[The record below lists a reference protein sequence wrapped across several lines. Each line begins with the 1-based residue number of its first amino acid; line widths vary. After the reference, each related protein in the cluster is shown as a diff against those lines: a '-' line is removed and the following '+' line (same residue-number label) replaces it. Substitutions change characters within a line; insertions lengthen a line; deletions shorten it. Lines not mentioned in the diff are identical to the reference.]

1 MIARIF
7 LALSG
12 LIWFPY
18 GVYCFLAPDYLADAA
33 GVVSTTATGNIEL
46 RAMYG
51 GLQAG
56 IGALA
61 FAGALRPAW
70 LRSVLF
76 AGCFLFGGLAVTRSL
91 AAIGAGEVSP
101 YTAFG
106 LAFEWTSTVF
116 AFWLLRRASSA
127 SSIA

>member
-1 MIARIF
+1 MFARIF

-12 LIWFPY
+12 LIWLPY
-18 GVYCFLAPDYLADAA
+18 GLYCFAAPGYLADAA
-33 GVVSTTATGNIEL
+33 GIVSTTATGNIEL

-70 LRSVLF
+70 MRSVLF

-91 AAIGAGEVSP
+91 AAIGTGEVSP

-106 LAFEWTSTVF
+106 LVFEWTSTAL
-116 AFWLLRRASSA
+116 AFWLLRANTAASTA
-127 SSIA
+127 

>member
-12 LIWFPY
+12 LVWFPY
-18 GVYCFLAPDYLADAA
+18 GVYLFFQPGYLADAA
-33 GVVSTTATGNIEL
+33 GIVSTTATGNIEL

-70 LRSVLF
+70 MRPVLF

-91 AAIGAGEVSP
+91 AAIAIGEVSP

-106 LAFEWTSTVF
+106 LCFEWVSTVL
-116 AFWLLRRASSA
+116 ALWLLRAGPTSQSA
-127 SSIA
+127 

>member
-1 MIARIF
+1 MTARIF

-18 GVYCFLAPDYLADAA
+18 GIYCFFQPGYLADAA
-33 GVVSTTATGNIEL
+33 GILSTTATGQIEL

-70 LRSVLF
+70 LRPALL
-76 AGCFLFGGLAVTRSL
+76 AGCFLFGGLALSRSL
-91 AAIGAGEVSP
+91 AAIAIREVSP

-106 LAFEWTSTVF
+106 LCFEWTSTAL
-116 AFWLLRRASSA
+116 AFWLLRKGPAPQSA
-127 SSIA
+127 

>member
-1 MIARIF
+1 MIARVF

-18 GVYCFLAPDYLADAA
+18 GLYCFVAPGYLADAA
-33 GVVSTTATGNIEL
+33 GIVSTNATGNIEL

-70 LRSVLF
+70 MRSVLF

-106 LAFEWTSTVF
+106 LVFEWTSTVL
-116 AFWLLRRASSA
+116 AFWLLRADFASSTA
-127 SSIA
+127 

>member
-1 MIARIF
+1 MIARVF

-18 GVYCFLAPDYLADAA
+18 GVYLFFSPGYLADAA
-33 GVVSTTATGNIEL
+33 GIVSTTATGQIEL

-70 LRSVLF
+70 LRPVLF
-76 AGCFLFGGLAVTRSL
+76 AGCFLFGGLALSRSL
-91 AAIGAGEVSP
+91 AALAIGEVSP

-106 LAFEWTSTVF
+106 LCFEWTST
-116 AFWLLRRASSA
+116 ALAIWLVRAQPASPSA
-127 SSIA
+127 

>member
-1 MIARIF
+1 MVARIF

-12 LIWFPY
+12 LVWLPY
-18 GVYCFLAPDYLADAA
+18 GVYCFFSPGYLADAA
-33 GVVSTTATGNIEL
+33 GIVSTTATGNIEL

-61 FAGALRPAW
+61 LAGALRPVW
-70 LRSVLF
+70 MRSVLF
-76 AGCFLFGGLAVTRSL
+76 AGCFLFGGLAVTRLL
-91 AAIGAGEVSP
+91 AAIGTGEVSS

-106 LAFEWTSTVF
+106 LCFEWTSTVL
-116 AFWLLRRASSA
+116 ALWLLRSGPASQSA
-127 SSIA
+127 

>member
-7 LALSG
+7 LVLSG
-12 LIWFPY
+12 SIWFPY
-18 GVYCFLAPDYLADAA
+18 GVYCFFAPGYLADAA
-33 GVVSTTATGNIEL
+33 GVASTTATGNIEL

-70 LRSVLF
+70 MRAVLF

-91 AAIGAGEVSP
+91 AALGAGEVSP

-106 LAFEWTSTVF
+106 LVFEWTSTVF
-116 AFWLLRRASSA
+116 AFW
-127 SSIA
+127 

>member
-1 MIARIF
+1 MAARIF

-12 LIWFPY
+12 LVWFPY
-18 GVYCFLAPDYLADAA
+18 GVYLFFQPDYLADAA
-33 GVVSTTATGNIEL
+33 GIASNTATGNIEL

-70 LRSVLF
+70 MRPVLF
-76 AGCFLFGGLAVTRSL
+76 AGCFLFGGLALSRSL
-91 AAIGAGEVSP
+91 AAITVGEVSP
-101 YTAFG
+101 YTVFG
-106 LAFEWTSTVF
+106 LCFEWTST
-116 AFWLLRRASSA
+116 ALALWLLRAGPASQSA
-127 SSIA
+127 

>member
-1 MIARIF
+1 MIARAF

-18 GVYCFLAPDYLADAA
+18 GIYCFVAPGFLAEAA
-33 GVVSTTATGNIEL
+33 GVVSTTVTGNIEL

-70 LRSVLF
+70 MPSVLF
-76 AGCFLFGGLAVTRSL
+76 AGCFVFGGLALARSL
-91 AAIGAGEVSP
+91 AALGAGEVSS

-106 LAFEWTSTVF
+106 LVFEWTSAAL
-116 AFWLLRRASSA
+116 AFWLLRARSA
-127 SSIA
+127 

>member
-1 MIARIF
+1 MIARVF

-12 LIWFPY
+12 LIWLPY
-18 GVYCFLAPDYLADAA
+18 GIYLFFEPGYLAEAA
-33 GVVSTTATGNIEL
+33 GIAATTATGQIEL

-70 LRSVLF
+70 MRPVLF
-76 AGCFLFGGLAVTRSL
+76 AGCFLFGGLAFSRSL
-91 AAIGAGEVSP
+91 AAIATGEVSS

-106 LAFEWTSTVF
+106 LCFEWIST
-116 AFWLLRRASSA
+116 ALAIWLVRAQPALQSA
-127 SSIA
+127 

>member
-1 MIARIF
+1 MVARIF

-18 GVYCFLAPDYLADAA
+18 GVYCFLAPGYLADAA
-33 GVVSTTATGNIEL
+33 GVVSTTATGNVEL

-70 LRSVLF
+70 MRPVLF
-76 AGCFLFGGLAVTRSL
+76 AGCFLFGGLAVTRTL
-91 AAIGAGEVSP
+91 AAIDVGEFSS

-106 LAFEWTSTVF
+106 LVFEWTST
-116 AFWLLRRASSA
+116 ALALWLLRAGPASPTA
-127 SSIA
+127 

>member
-1 MIARIF
+1 MAARIF

-12 LIWFPY
+12 LVWFPY
-18 GVYCFLAPDYLADAA
+18 GISCFVQPGYLATVA
-33 GVVSTTATGNIEL
+33 GIISTTATGNIEL

-70 LRSVLF
+70 MRPVLF
-76 AGCFLFGGLAVTRSL
+76 AGCFLFGGLAFSRSL
-91 AAIGAGEVSP
+91 AAIATGEVSS

-106 LAFEWTSTVF
+106 LCFEWIST
-116 AFWLLRRASSA
+116 ALAIWLVRAQPASQSA
-127 SSIA
+127 